1 MPLLINLSRNTIVS
15 PCTRSSILA
24 VFVASM
30 ARPLAPAILRMSL
43 PPGCP
48 SEATSKLCFCM

>member
-15 PCTRSSILA
+15 LYTRSSILA
-24 VFVASM
+24 VFVALM

-43 PPGCP
+43 PLGCL
-48 SEATSKLCFCM
+48 SEATSKL